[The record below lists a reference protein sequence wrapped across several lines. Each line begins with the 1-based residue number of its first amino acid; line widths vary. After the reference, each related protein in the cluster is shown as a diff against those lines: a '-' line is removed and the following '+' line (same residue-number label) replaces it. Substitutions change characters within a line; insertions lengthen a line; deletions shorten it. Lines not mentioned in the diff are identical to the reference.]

1 MLIENR
7 ALIVA
12 EDGLYRA
19 QEIFKSLDNNPFLSD
34 VAKGALNTIEK
45 SENFS
50 FELAKLSQMLKAE
63 QKMEDAEILA
73 RAARQLMPEDFR
85 IKVLTE
91 WVERIEAP
99 VWHFDIIDD
108 SIRLQI
114 YAEALKRFVKPD
126 MIVFEIGTG
135 TGILSMLAVEAGA
148 RHVYTCEIQP
158 DVAETARQ
166 IIKKNGYQDR
176 ITVINKNALNIKL
189 GQDIPER
196 ADLFV
201 AEIVDDTLLGERVL
215 PLTEFARHEIL
226 KPQAILLPHTV
237 SARGCLINKQGLRQ
251 NYRAN
256 TVMGFDLSPFNRF
269 TPTELSL
276 GRAGAQ
282 VEALSEDIELIKF
295 NLNQD
300 TPKEATSCFKLVV
313 KKDGNAEALM
323 RWLHLDFGDGLVFEN
338 RLPQKSCW
346 WPHIHIFPKEIPV
359 KRGDEISF
367 ELYHNQDRLFLW
379 PMTE

>member
-1 MLIENR
+1 M
-7 ALIVA
+7 
-12 EDGLYRA
+12 EDGLSRA
-19 QEIFKSLDNNPFLSD
+19 QEIFKSLEGNLLLSD
-34 VAKGALNTIEK
+34 VARVSLNTIEK

-50 FELAKLSQMLKAE
+50 LQLAKLSQMFKAE
-63 QKMEDAEILA
+63 QNNEDAEILA
-73 RAARQLMPEDFR
+73 RAARQCAPEDFR

-108 SIRLQI
+108 SIRLQS

-135 TGILSMLAVEAGA
+135 TGILSMLAVQAGA

-166 IIKKNGYQDR
+166 IIKKNGYQDH
-176 ITVINKNALNIKL
+176 ITVINKNALNVKV

-215 PLTEFARHEIL
+215 PLTEFARHQIL
-226 KPQAILLPHTV
+226 KSQAILLPHTV

-251 NYRAN
+251 NYRAK

-276 GRAGAQ
+276 GRGGAE
-282 VEALSEDIELIKF
+282 VESLSDDIELVRFDLKY
-295 NLNQD
+295 D
-300 TPKEATSCFKLVV
+300 APKEATSRFKVLANH
-313 KKDGNAEALM
+313 DGNAEALM
-323 RWLHLDFGDGLVFEN
+323 RWLHLDFGEGLVFEN

-359 KRGDEISF
+359 KQGSEISF

-379 PMTE
+379 PMTD